1 MLSCKLKK
9 KWPNDYAYENN
20 VELSELT
27 EWRQH

>member
-1 MLSCKLKK
+1 MLSCKFK
-9 KWPNDYAYENN
+9 KWANDNAYENN